1 MKALVLGASGAT
13 GKLAVRQLIKRKIPT
28 RILVRK
34 TAVLPKEF
42 LESSL
47 VEVVTGNINELKDSE
62 IDQLAQNCNVIISC
76 LGHNISFKGMFGQP
90 RYLVLDALRS
100 VSETVRRN
108 TDKRVKIILMN
119 TTAYTN
125 TSSGEKNSL
134 GEKIIFALLMGLLP
148 PHRDNIKAA
157 NFLVNEIG
165 TQDEKIEWVAVRPDT
180 LINDEQESS
189 YEIFESPVRSP
200 IFDAGK
206 TSRIN
211 TSHFMAELATDDSLW
226 KKWLFKTPVI
236 YNR

>member
-1 MKALVLGASGAT
+1 MKTLVLGASGAT
-13 GKLAVRQLIKRKIPT
+13 GKLVVMQLIKRKIPT

-34 TAVLPKEF
+34 TAVLHKEF

-62 IDQLAQNCNVIISC
+62 MDQLVQNCNVIISC

-211 TSHFMAELATDDSLW
+211 TSHFMTELAADDSLW